1 MVINVVA
8 QRFFILALTLIVA
21 AWTTTTSSHD
31 SFTRLSLGSHPA
43 CLLLFIALPS
53 LAQGVRPQLFTRTL
67 CVWKAKTTRRRKKA
81 PKTTRRRKKA
91 LGCGHAPSRKR
102 QMFYPAPDT
111 GSPAYLRSC
120 PSATVRKCEAKRRQF
135 GRAISEAIKVNRTTP
150 PLWGPLPGA
159 IVSIIR
165 SVCSALLR
173 ARSDQTPP
181 AVGQGTIARPS

>member
-1 MVINVVA
+1 MTRDGNKCSSTA
-8 QRFFILALTLIVA
+8 LFILALTLIVA
-21 AWTTTTSSHD
+21 AWTTMTSSHD

-67 CVWKAKTTRRRKKA
+67 CVWKAVVRMENLDQGKSA

-102 QMFYPAPDT
+102 QISYPAPDT

-135 GRAISEAIKVNRTTP
+135 GRAISEAIKVSHT
-150 PLWGPLPGA
+150 
-159 IVSIIR
+159 
-165 SVCSALLR
+165 
-173 ARSDQTPP
+173 
-181 AVGQGTIARPS
+181 

>member
-1 MVINVVA
+1 MHRAGSGKFSILRLIPEARRTCAPA
-8 QRFFILALTLIVA
+8 QARQCASV
-21 AWTTTTSSHD
+21 
-31 SFTRLSLGSHPA
+31 
-43 CLLLFIALPS
+43 
-53 LAQGVRPQLFTRTL
+53 
-67 CVWKAKTTRRRKKA
+67 RRREGSLDQGKSA

-135 GRAISEAIKVNRTTP
+135 GRAISEAIKVIRTTP